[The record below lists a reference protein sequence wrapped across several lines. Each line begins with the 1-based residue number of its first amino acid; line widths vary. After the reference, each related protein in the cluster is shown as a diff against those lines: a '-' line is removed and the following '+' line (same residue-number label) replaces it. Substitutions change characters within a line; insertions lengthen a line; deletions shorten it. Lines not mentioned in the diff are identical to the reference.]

1 MGKILKRLLMICIL
15 KDLEQLEL
23 SDIAGGSVKMVHIVG
38 KQFDTYLKS

>member
-1 MGKILKRLLMICIL
+1 MICIL
-15 KDLEQLEL
+15 KDLEQLEC